1 MNAAAL
7 FAGGFTAGL
16 AAGTASCTAV
26 QGGLLIGLIRRPAKG
41 RSDGALSS
49 AGDCCDDGEPDADRS
64 GDLAAV
70 GAFLSGR
77 LFSHIAA
84 GALLGMLGSAVQV
97 SPTARAALLV
107 AAGIAVVVQAVRLLR
122 KGGSHS
128 TAGCSGHS
136 AGTAIR
142 TRTSG
147 VARGLAL
154 GVATILVPCGVTIS
168 LEIVAVST
176 GSVIGGAAVLGGFAI
191 GTAPAFAALGLLLRR
206 LASTRLA
213 VLAGVAA
220 VAAGVLTIG
229 SGLRLGGWLPGEFPF
244 PGSPATASGPSAR
257 TANGAQAAQS
267 AEGARVRQS
276 TDGTRARQS
285 TDGTRARQDADGV
298 QRITIWATDYGFR
311 PGIVTAAADRATEI
325 VFRTDGARG
334 CTRTVAIDDRDVA
347 LPDTGE
353 ETVRLPPHKTGQLS
367 YACGMGMYVGF
378 IRFG

>member
-1 MNAAAL
+1 M
-7 FAGGFTAGL
+7 
-16 AAGTASCTAV
+16 
-26 QGGLLIGLIRRPAKG
+26 
-41 RSDGALSS
+41 
-49 AGDCCDDGEPDADRS
+49 
-64 GDLAAV
+64 
-70 GAFLSGR
+70 GAFLTGR

-97 SPTARAALLV
+97 SPRARAALLV
-107 AAGIAVVVQAVRLLR
+107 AAGIAVVVLAVRLLR
-122 KGGSHS
+122 RGGSHS
-128 TAGCSGHS
+128 GASCSAHS
-136 AGTAIR
+136 AETVIR
-142 TRTSG
+142 TRAPG

-154 GVATILVPCGVTIS
+154 GAATILVPCGVTIS

-191 GTAPAFAALGLLLRR
+191 GTAPAFAALGLLLRG

-213 VLAGVAA
+213 VIAGVAA
-220 VAAGVLTIG
+220 VVAGVLTIG
-229 SGLRLGGWLPGEFPF
+229 SGLRLGGWLPGQSPF
-244 PGSPATASGPSAR
+244 SGSPATASGSSTG
-257 TANGAQAAQS
+257 TANDPQAARQ
-267 AEGARVRQS
+267 GMRVRQS
-276 TDGTRARQS
+276 TDGTRARQG
-285 TDGTRARQDADGV
+285 DDGV

-311 PGIVTAAADRATEI
+311 PGIVTAAADRTTEI

-353 ETVRLPPHKTGQLS
+353 ETVRLPPHRAGQLS